1 MSIGVATGY
10 ATMGL
15 VGFEQRKDYAAIG
28 AVTNLAARLCGEAQ
42 HGQILISERVRHFV
56 KDLVHAESVG
66 TLTLKGFQKPV
77 PAYNVAGL
85 AEPNP
90 VVGDRKTKKRKRG

>member
-1 MSIGVATGY
+1 
-10 ATMGL
+10 
-15 VGFEQRKDYAAIG
+15 
-28 AVTNLAARLCGEAQ
+28 
-42 HGQILISERVRHFV
+42 V

-85 AEPNP
+85 VLDRPS
-90 VVGDRKTKKRKRG
+90 VVGNGKTKKKKRR